1 MRLTTGAIM
10 SVRKTLD
17 EKVTE
22 AEQRLAQLRAQANLK
37 KKREKAAK
45 AKAQRRE
52 RLAQAYA
59 LTRQQDAHRKIE
71 LGGVVIA
78 AGADHL
84 DPAELCGLLLVS
96 LRQLTPEK
104 AAQLREMGL
113 THFEARKASRADK

>member
-1 MRLTTGAIM
+1 M

-96 LRQLTPEK
+96 LKQLTPEK
-104 AAQLREMGL
+104 ATALREMGL
-113 THFEARKASRADK
+113 THFEARKATRADK